1 MSDTLNKCLY
11 KWSRRP
17 VGSCHV
23 GPAAIPVSEKRHVCV
38 SLPHGKSTPRVLQL
52 NLHKAAT
59 LGYRQLAPLWRYWLA
74 NRGSTKINMIFIT
87 LFWNELATGTALLV
101 SNFLKKLLKSKVM
114 SENIQTFE
122 NIVVWPHLLSPGATM
137 SPINVEW
144 LACNHNSNHLANEKR
159 VMCVGGRWGRG
170 ARLRFIVRSKPRPS
184 GQRKIFPNSPLL
196 SQATDQC
203 FLSPPL
209 PHGLEQGLVPAKPWF
224 TVLEWFYS

>member
-17 VGSCHV
+17 VGSCHA

-59 LGYRQLAPLWRYWLA
+59 LGYRQLAPLWRYWLV

-101 SNFLKKLLKSKVM
+101 PNFSFKAHQM
-114 SENIQTFE
+114 MRENIQTF
-122 NIVVWPHLLSPGATM
+122 VVWPHVLSPGATM
-137 SPINVEW
+137 SPINVAW
-144 LACNHNSNHLANEKR
+144 LACNHIRTSWGTR
-159 VMCVGGRWGRG
+159 RGSCVWEGGGEEGRG
-170 ARLRFIVRSKPRPS
+170 CV
-184 GQRKIFPNSPLL
+184 LL
-196 SQATDQC
+196 
-203 FLSPPL
+203 
-209 PHGLEQGLVPAKPWF
+209 
-224 TVLEWFYS
+224 